1 MVRNERRAKKY
12 RDKLNEA
19 IKKLNIP
26 EIFSSILTIWVEEW
40 ASYIYFEPFENYGM
54 IGMKSEVSSDES
66 LEYPISIHNSII
78 SKLKK
83 ESEQMNPDVSDVP
96 QEAKVST
103 FTETYREATLLV
115 KTIPTPYWEKLEIY
129 IENK

>member
-1 MVRNERRAKKY
+1 MEENNVQTVDY
-12 RDKLNEA
+12 RDLLNKA
-19 IKKLNIP
+19 ILQSDIVK
-26 EIFSSILTIWVEEW
+26 IFDYLLTIWVEEG
-40 ASYIYFEPFENYGM
+40 ASDIHIEPFENYGM